1 MKIVNCDVAH
11 YCYVHPNQCVVY
23 FKVHDTCYGR
33 NGKGGWIGFR
43 INCSVSQ
50 DAKHCLRMDG
60 KENKSI
66 RINLESSRMSTHAK
80 CDLWITCLGS
90 FKKLMEMNK

>member
-1 MKIVNCDVAH
+1 MYILTNLLFILRFMTHVMEGMEKED
-11 YCYVHPNQCVVY
+11 
-23 FKVHDTCYGR
+23 GL
-33 NGKGGWIGFR
+33 GFR

-66 RINLESSRMSTHAK
+66 RINLEKFS
-80 CDLWITCLGS
+80 
-90 FKKLMEMNK
+90 